1 MARKNI
7 KRPRLNSR
15 RKRRARWAVEHPSS
29 KEVLLGFHDNVINH
43 LGDLQRDLE
52 VPSVP
57 ATAREL
63 EALLLEGLEVRDES
77 NKEVIRLDEEP
88 VLKTGAGEEPV

>member
-15 RKRRARWAVEHPSS
+15 KRRKLRYAAANPSS
-29 KEVLLGFHDNVINH
+29 KEVLLGFHDDVINH
-43 LGDLQRDLE
+43 LEDLQK
-52 VPSVP
+52 
-57 ATAREL
+57 
-63 EALLLEGLEVRDES
+63 GLETPDE
-77 NKEVIRLDEEP
+77 EVIRLDEEP